1 MEYDAKKEAEKGEN
15 MLIEAINKCG
25 DSLKDTTDS
34 LKNISEELKVIAEK
48 RA

>member
-1 MEYDAKKEAEKGEN
+1 MEYDAKKEAKKCED
-15 MLIEAINKCG
+15 MLIEAINKRG
-25 DSLKDTTDS
+25 DS